1 MFCRYHGEKIS
12 RKSSK
17 PRTADRQAIISTVYD
32 NQQELQKSEPLLRR
46 HDHYTITYRDPV
58 QFKKAESEKN
68 WWFCVINIL
77 IVYLFVVLKLSVLH
91 ECYVD

>member
-1 MFCRYHGEKIS
+1 MININYSLFTCTIKQISKGLLIFCRYHGEKIS

-32 NQQELQKSEPLLRR
+32 SQEELQKSEPLLRR

-58 QFKKAESEKN
+58 QFKKAEPEK
-68 WWFCVINIL
+68 
-77 IVYLFVVLKLSVLH
+77 S
-91 ECYVD
+91 